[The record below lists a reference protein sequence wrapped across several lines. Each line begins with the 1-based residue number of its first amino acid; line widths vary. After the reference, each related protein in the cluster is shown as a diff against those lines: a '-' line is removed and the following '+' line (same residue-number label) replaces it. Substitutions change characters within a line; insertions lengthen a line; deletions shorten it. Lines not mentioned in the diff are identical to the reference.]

1 MKLGWVMISLWSV
14 AALAAEPSTLSIYS
28 VEYPPLVVKGE
39 GGKLSGIAAEAVTQ
53 ALQLAGL
60 SVRMPEI
67 PWKRAQVQVQQDA
80 DSCLMPFTRSPEREK
95 MYRWVG
101 LVMESNQSLFINSH
115 HPVVLN
121 SLDDAKGKRVVV
133 LLGSSMADYLK
144 KNNIAYSVRPTPEE
158 AERELAAGV
167 ADVWAVHDVVAN
179 YTIKQVGTP
188 AAHIR
193 EALQVQTTSIYMAC
207 SLKMSDATA
216 LKLSRAFQQL
226 RESGKLEKIVAKYM
240 K

>member
-1 MKLGWVMISLWSV
+1 MKLGWAISGLWCMAV
-14 AALAAEPSTLSIYS
+14 LAAEPSTLSVYS
-28 VEYPPLVVKGE
+28 VEYPPLVLKGE
-39 GGKLSGIAAEAVTQ
+39 GGKLSGIATEVVAQ

-67 PWKRAQVQVQQDA
+67 PWKRAQMQVQQDA
-80 DSCLMPFTRSPEREK
+80 DSCLTPFTRSPEREK

-101 LVMESNQSLFINSH
+101 LVMESKQSLFINTH

-133 LLGSSMADYLK
+133 LLGSSLAEYLK
-144 KNNIAYSVRPTPEE
+144 KNNIGYSVRPTPEE

-167 ADVWAVHDVVAN
+167 ADIWAVHDVVAN

-188 AAHIR
+188 TDSIR
-193 EALQVQTTSIYMAC
+193 EALQVQTTSIYLAC
-207 SLKMSDATA
+207 SPKMSDATA
-216 LKLSRAFQQL
+216 LRLSRAFQQL
-226 RESGKLEKIVAKYM
+226 RESGKLEKIIAKYL

>member
-1 MKLGWVMISLWSV
+1 MKLGWLMCGLWSV
-14 AALAAEPSTLSIYS
+14 AALAAEPSTLSIYT
-28 VEYPPLVVKGE
+28 VEYPPLVFKGE
-39 GGKLSGIAAEAVTQ
+39 NGKLSGIAAEVVAQ
-53 ALQLAGL
+53 AAQLAGL
-60 SVRMPEI
+60 SMRVPEI
-67 PWKRAQVQVQQDA
+67 PWKRAQMQVQQDA
-80 DSCLMPFTRSPEREK
+80 DSCLTPFTRSPEREK
-95 MYRWVG
+95 LYRWVG
-101 LVMESNQSLFINSH
+101 VVMESNQSLFINTH
-115 HPVVLN
+115 HPVALS

-158 AERELAAGV
+158 AERELAAGG

-188 AAHIR
+188 ADSIR
-193 EALQVQTTSIYMAC
+193 EALQVQTTSIYLAC
-207 SLKMSDATA
+207 SLKMPDETA

-226 RESGKLEKIVAKYM
+226 RESGKLEKIIAKYL

>member
-1 MKLGWVMISLWSV
+1 MKLGWVMGGLWSM
-14 AALAAEPSTLSIYS
+14 ATLAAEPSTLSIYS
-28 VEYPPLVVKGE
+28 VEYPPLVLKGE
-39 GGKLSGIAAEAVTQ
+39 SGKLSGIAVEAVAQ

-60 SVRMPEI
+60 GVRMPEI
-67 PWKRAQVQVQQDA
+67 PWKRAQMQVQQDA

-121 SLDDAKGKRVVV
+121 SLDDAKGKRIVV

-188 AAHIR
+188 ADHIR
-193 EALQVQTTSIYMAC
+193 EALQVQPTSIYMAC

-216 LKLSRAFQQL
+216 LKLNRAFQQL